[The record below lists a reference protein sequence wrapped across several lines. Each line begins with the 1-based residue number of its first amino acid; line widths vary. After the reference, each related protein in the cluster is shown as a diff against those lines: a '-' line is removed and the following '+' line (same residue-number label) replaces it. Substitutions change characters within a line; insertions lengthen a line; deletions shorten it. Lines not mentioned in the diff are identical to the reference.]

1 MVRTEGAREG
11 DLGGR
16 GGGVL
21 VDIVDSDLDATKEGL
36 YVGMCGQ
43 SILALVQERMC
54 RLLF

>member
-21 VDIVDSDLDATKEGL
+21 DDIVDSDLDVDAKKECML
-36 YVGMCGQ
+36 TVCMWMCGQ
-43 SILALVQERMC
+43 SILALV
-54 RLLF
+54 

>member
-21 VDIVDSDLDATKEGL
+21 VDIVDSDLDAKKDGL
-36 YVGMCGQ
+36 YTGRCGQ
-43 SILALVQERMC
+43 STLALV
-54 RLLF
+54 